1 MYQQILEMLLEKYGD
16 LSYSELTETLRK
28 DGLGEFVDAIEN
40 NPQLM
45 ELIADISEEYSQDLS
60 GDPEYRI
67 IPKGVQQATGIPV
80 DYHGTIRFDPQACLK
95 ACKGECCRNKNYL
108 MINIHDIFRIL
119 SSKGAQFYDINSTID
134 LFDRKPPLV
143 ELFYIEEYRMFFPYI
158 RYLPVNAD
166 VHSRPE
172 NAEESICPFCTQSM
186 KSILT
191 IKEPY
196 RCGPA
201 KMRGAVC

>member
-1 MYQQILEMLLEKYGD
+1 
-16 LSYSELTETLRK
+16 
-28 DGLGEFVDAIEN
+28 
-40 NPQLM
+40 M

-186 KSILT
+186 KSIFYDSSWSQFIPFVFVPGVPTYSLGNPPQKNLC
-191 IKEPY
+191 IK
-196 RCGPA
+196 
-201 KMRGAVC
+201 VIQHSQ